1 MIAPSASPCG
11 VPDAERNGTHPPRS
25 VAPVVI
31 RLAIG
36 LESPAN
42 LVADLDAAL
51 STAYGQG

>member
-1 MIAPSASPCG
+1 MVAPSASPCG